1 MSVYKN
7 TQVDVQDGGAATV
20 APTTAVTADQLD
32 LADILRGMDSRLDRL
47 FDFVKLAVSS
57 EKVEP
62 AGGWLL
68 GRRSDGQ
75 ACVWFYPPRDSALEF
90 KLTTIWLEQ
99 FAELPFEVD
108 ATAETWPSSSPPSKR
123 EAYASGRM
131 QACDLDLVF
140 VANGELTEA
149 GKPVYKFS
157 HIAGSE
163 PAPDVPNAP
172 AVTPLP
178 VTADRS
184 ALRTAVIDSA
194 SPEAAAVPVFG
205 LFGESFRNAAG
216 AGRFLTKICG
226 NMPWDG
232 RAALVACETYATLV
246 TSGSEWRA
254 AFASATA
261 VYSYTAGVI

>member
-140 VANGELTEA
+140 VATGELSEA
-149 GKPVYKFS
+149 GRPVYKFS
-157 HIAGSE
+157 HVSGS
-163 PAPDVPNAP
+163 APVAEAP
-172 AVTPLP
+172 AATP
-178 VTADRS
+178 TAVAVDRS
-184 ALRTAVIDSA
+184 ALRTAVIGSET
-194 SPEAAAVPVFG
+194 PGAAGEPVFQ
-205 LFGESFRNAAG
+205 LFAG
-216 AGRFLTKICG
+216 AFKSATGAGAFLSKVCG

-232 RAALVACETYATLV
+232 RAALVACETYVTLR
-246 TSGSEWRA
+246 TSGASWQA
-254 AFASATA
+254 ALASATA